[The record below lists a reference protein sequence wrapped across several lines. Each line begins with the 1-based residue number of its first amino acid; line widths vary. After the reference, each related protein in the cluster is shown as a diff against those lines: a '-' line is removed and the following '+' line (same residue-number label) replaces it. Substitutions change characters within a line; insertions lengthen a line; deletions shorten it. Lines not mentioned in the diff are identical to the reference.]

1 MVECGGFESRCPGF
15 PDRGFE
21 SPSLRHP
28 PSGCRIDD
36 TFCSGLSDTT
46 HWEIGT
52 MLEVEE
58 PYRDFRTPVESETRL
73 LETGRIEGI

>member
-1 MVECGGFESRCPGF
+1 
-15 PDRGFE
+15 
-21 SPSLRHP
+21 
-28 PSGCRIDD
+28 
-36 TFCSGLSDTT
+36 
-46 HWEIGT
+46 